1 MAYLLPSPTVRT
13 AFVVRHA
20 GDFVET
26 IAGERYCWRFRP
38 HFHAGD
44 ESVRILA
51 GRARLRLQSSCRE
64 VEAGETVVVP
74 AGVVHRFEP
83 LDDEDGWAFSSEFI
97 SGSGPAEFTKLEDSK
112 TPGLLGMRAKQ
123 QLADRHSLHTDV
135 EAIAAACKVSAG
147 YLSRI
152 FRREMGTSLHN
163 FHVLIA
169 IHKAKALLRNH
180 VPVVDAALDAG
191 FYDQAHLTR
200 EFVRTLGMT
209 PGTFRSAW
217 IAAS

>member
-1 MAYLLPSPTVRT
+1 
-13 AFVVRHA
+13 VVRHA
-20 GDFVET
+20 DDFVET
-26 IAGERYCWRFRP
+26 IAGERRCWRFRP

-51 GRARLRLQSSCRE
+51 GRARLRLKSSCRN

-83 LDDEDGWAFSSEFI
+83 LDEDGWAFSSEFV
-97 SGSGPAEFTKLEDSK
+97 SRREPAGPTKPEYSK
-112 TPGLLGMRAKQ
+112 TKSFLSMRAEQ
-123 QLADRHSLHTDV
+123 QLVDRRSLHTDV
-135 EAIAAACKVSAG
+135 EAIAAACEVSAG
-147 YLSRI
+147 YLSRM
-152 FRREMGTSLHN
+152 FRREVGTSLHN
-163 FHVLIA
+163 FHVLMA
-169 IHKAKALLRNH
+169 IHKAKALLRSH

-217 IAAS
+217 IAAP